1 MQKAVIMPIDFQREQ
16 LYPLRIAVKW
26 APLSSRTGNTLHPS
40 VLFRWA
46 KRGLM
51 AADGSR
57 VYLDVVKAGSALAT
71 SREAL
76 QRFFEEL
83 TRRAGLPHTA
93 GDSSSATPS
102 RARLRHISNVE
113 RELDASGI

>member
-1 MQKAVIMPIDFQREQ
+1 MLIDLQREQ

-26 APLSSRTGNTLHPS
+26 APPSSRTGNTLHPS

-46 KRGLM
+46 KRGLV

-57 VYLDVVKAGSALAT
+57 VYLEAVKAGSALTT

-83 TRRAGLPHTA
+83 TRRAGFPRPAANFPTS
-93 GDSSSATPS
+93 GGPSWPRRRDPSA
-102 RARLRHISNVE
+102 VE

>member
-1 MQKAVIMPIDFQREQ
+1 MLIDLQREQ

-26 APLSSRTGNTLHPS
+26 APPSSRTGNTLHPS

-46 KRGLM
+46 KRGLIT
-51 AADGSR
+51 ADGTR
-57 VYLDVVKAGSALAT
+57 VYLEAVKAGSALTT

-83 TRRAGLPHTA
+83 TRRAGLPHPSS
-93 GDSSSATPS
+93 DSPACAEPS
-102 RARLRHISNVE
+102 RIRRHDQSAVE

>member
-1 MQKAVIMPIDFQREQ
+1 MLIDLQREQ

-26 APLSSRTGNTLHPS
+26 APPSSRTGNTLHPS

-46 KRGLM
+46 KRGLI
-51 AADGSR
+51 AADGTR
-57 VYLDVVKAGSALAT
+57 VYLEAVKAGSALAT

-83 TRRAGLPHTA
+83 TWRAGLPHPPV
-93 GDSSSATPS
+93 DWPSSVAPS
-102 RARLRHISNVE
+102 RPRLPHLSAVE
-113 RELDASGI
+113 RELDVSGI